1 MRTDE
6 VYKAQIAPKLKQ
18 EGDCLIFTGSLR
30 NGYGAIKVGGRRGK
44 VVYTHRIVYETF
56 VGELQDGLFVL
67 HRCNRPAC
75 CNPEHLGLGTQ
86 GMNMSYAKALGR
98 TVGRTDNP
106 LSQAGVRGICAVQQ
120 SGKTYYRAY
129 TPKPN
134 RQNLYWGQDFFQ
146 AVCARKSWETKQ
158 NPLTKGA

>member
-1 MRTDE
+1 MRTDA

-56 VGELQDGLFVL
+56 IGELQDGLFVL

-75 CNPEHLGLGTQ
+75 CNPNHLGLGTQ
-86 GMNMSYAKALGR
+86 KMNMDYAKQLQRLVQPTA
-98 TVGRTDNP
+98 P
-106 LSQAGVRGICAVQQ
+106 LSQAGLRGVCAVLQ
-120 SGKTYYRAY
+120 SGKIFYRAY
-129 TPKPN
+129 TPKPE
-134 RQNLYWGQDFFQ
+134 RKNLYWGQDFFQ
-146 AVCARKSWETKQ
+146 AVCARKSWEVTQ
-158 NPLTKGA
+158 CP